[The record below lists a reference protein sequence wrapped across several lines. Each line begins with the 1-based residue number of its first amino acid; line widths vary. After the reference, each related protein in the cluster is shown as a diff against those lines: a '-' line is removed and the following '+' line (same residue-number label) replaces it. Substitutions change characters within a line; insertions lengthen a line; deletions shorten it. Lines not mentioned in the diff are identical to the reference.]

1 VCALKGL
8 SSGLTDRLLSICVE
22 MGAHVATDTRLAR
35 VSGFFGVFRGAFM
48 PLGLF
53 ALVAVGVHAAADLV
67 DDRVL
72 GLVDALDAWAD
83 GLLAASERTAAWVDR
98 IGPLQRTL
106 IARFIALGWELAVD
120 LLVVLPQL
128 GYSEADEA
136 RFAFGRETWRTL
148 LGRVGRTPTPTR
160 LVRPFVTA
168 VFAAGGTYA
177 VARLVEST
185 LFVALQ
191 ADVAPPDVAEVLA
204 RALGGGAMVLVLA
217 SHGWRAV
224 LRSLEH
230 ADAACEA
237 RVKQAKSPWPVG
249 LWGSVLSFPLA
260 VALLLE
266 AQNLLALVR

>member
-1 VCALKGL
+1 
-8 SSGLTDRLLSICVE
+8 
-22 MGAHVATDTRLAR
+22 
-35 VSGFFGVFRGAFM
+35 M

-72 GLVDALDAWAD
+72 VLIDALDAWAD
-83 GLLAASERTAAWVDR
+83 GLLARSDTTAAWVDR
-98 IGPLQRTL
+98 IGPLQRTM
-106 IARFIALGWELAVD
+106 IARFIALGWELSVD
-120 LLVVLPQL
+120 LLVVFPQL

-136 RFAFGRETWRTL
+136 DARFSFRRETWRTL
-148 LGRVGRTPTPTR
+148 LERVNRTPTPAR
-160 LVRPFVTA
+160 LVRPLVTA
-168 VFAAGGTYA
+168 IFAAGGAYA

-191 ADVAPPDVAEVLA
+191 GDVAPPAVAEGLA
-204 RALGGGAMVLVLA
+204 RAFGGVAMVLVLA

-224 LRSLEH
+224 LRALEH

>member
-1 VCALKGL
+1 
-8 SSGLTDRLLSICVE
+8 
-22 MGAHVATDTRLAR
+22 
-35 VSGFFGVFRGAFM
+35 M

-72 GLVDALDAWAD
+72 MLIDGLDAWAD
-83 GLLAASERTAAWVDR
+83 GLLARSEVTAAWVDR
-98 IGPLQRTL
+98 IGPLQRTM
-106 IARFIALGWELAVD
+106 IARFIALGWELGVD
-120 LLVVLPQL
+120 LLVVFPQL

-136 RFAFGRETWRTL
+136 EARFSFRRETWRTL
-148 LGRVGRTPTPTR
+148 LTRVNRTPTPAR

-168 VFAAGGTYA
+168 VFSAGGAYA
-177 VARLVEST
+177 VSRLVEST

-191 ADVAPPDVAEVLA
+191 TDVAPPAVAEGLA
-204 RALGGGAMVLVLA
+204 RAFGGVAMVLVLA

-224 LRSLEH
+224 LRALEH